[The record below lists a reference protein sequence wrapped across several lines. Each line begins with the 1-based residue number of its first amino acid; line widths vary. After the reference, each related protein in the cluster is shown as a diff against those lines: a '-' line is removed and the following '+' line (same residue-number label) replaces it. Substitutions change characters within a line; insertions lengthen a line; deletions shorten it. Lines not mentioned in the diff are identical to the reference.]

1 MRNRTLVKA
10 MTLAVLG
17 CTPIISWAQEPNAPQ
32 AQQQKQ
38 EQQPIGRVTAAFG
51 VARADTAAGSRKLD
65 IQSLINNDERLVT
78 DGGGLTV
85 LLASRVVLKVD
96 VESAISV
103 FESPTQTTISV
114 QYGTVHLYVG
124 QRAPTAG
131 VVSVQD
137 PNGRTEAAAG
147 VFLAHYDPK
156 THESYIACEHDNIN
170 IAPKNEIA
178 AIQIS

>member
-1 MRNRTLVKA
+1 MYAMKNRTLIKA
-10 MTLAVLG
+10 MAVAVLS
-17 CTPIISWAQEPNAPQ
+17 CTPIVTLAQEPNAPKAQPQQQ
-32 AQQQKQ
+32 AQGQA
-38 EQQPIGRVTAAFG
+38 QPIGRVTAAFG
-51 VARADTAAGSRKLD
+51 VARADTAAGSHPLD

-96 VESAISV
+96 IESAVSV
-103 FESPTQTTISV
+103 FEGPTQTTISV

-137 PNGRTEAAAG
+137 PNGRTETAAG
-147 VFLAHYDPK
+147 VFLA
-156 THESYIACEHDNIN
+156 
-170 IAPKNEIA
+170 
-178 AIQIS
+178 